1 MTKVNLLQL
10 MGWEE
15 DDFDISTEKMSIN
28 VEVKEIIG
36 QSVVLDVT
44 GTDIFGTQ
52 IKDQVVLQV
61 GCSFTIEQPLDIEVY
76 TA

>member
-15 DDFDISTEKMSIN
+15 GDFDISTEKMAIN

-52 IKDQVVLQV
+52 IKDQVVLQA